1 MSGWLPVMLLVYF
14 ILFLGVAFVWKTIIT
29 ARKIKKSPLV
39 LPKDDSA
46 YGLIG
51 FYFKLI
57 LIALFLYV
65 SVYAIFPKLYF
76 SFLPFNVLHNRWVIY
91 AGLCLLLI
99 SFIWTVA
106 AQQQMQDSWRIGI
119 DHETPTVLV
128 TDGLFAISRNPVFLG
143 MITSLLGLFLVT
155 PNAITLLFLVVG
167 YVLIQVQIRLEE
179 EFLQKQHGTTYI
191 EYRQKTKRLI

>member
-51 FYFKLI
+51 LYFKLI

-65 SVYAIFPKLYF
+65 SVYAIFPELYF
-76 SFLPFNVLHNRWVIY
+76 SFLPFNALHNRWVMY